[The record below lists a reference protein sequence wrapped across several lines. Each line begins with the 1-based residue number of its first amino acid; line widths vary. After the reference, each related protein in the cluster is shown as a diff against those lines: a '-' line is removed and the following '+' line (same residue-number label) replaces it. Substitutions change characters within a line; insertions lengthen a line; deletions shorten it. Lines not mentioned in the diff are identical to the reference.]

1 MAGVLRAVL
10 NPRLILVLV
19 LVGGAVA
26 RGVRVRKQRAI
37 RRRRREE
44 WKARRSEKAD
54 GPRGENSGETDE
66 REA

>member
-1 MAGVLRAVL
+1 LRAVL

-44 WKARRSEKAD
+44 WKARRAEKAE
-54 GPRGENSGETDE
+54 GLRGENSGETDE